1 MSRIAVTASIVCLF
15 ILLPVSGSAEV
26 SFVDSSGKTV
36 TVAQPFSRIISL
48 YSAHTENLMSLGA
61 EGELI
66 GISTTDDYPPQ
77 ALTKPRYSYR
87 EDPEKFIAARPDLV
101 LVRPMIERSY
111 PQLIDKLR
119 QAGITVISLQ
129 PTSVEEIFDYWLTLG
144 MLTGRTAEAQD
155 MISRFQ
161 KDLAEIS
168 ARIAQIP
175 FTQRRRVYF
184 EAIHNKMKTF
194 APTSIAIYTL
204 EQAGGINVA
213 GDALRVRQTNIA
225 AYGKERILAKS
236 EEIDVFLAQRGRMN
250 PVQLDAIKKEPGF
263 QAVRAVREGRVFLVD
278 ESIVSR
284 PTLRI
289 IEGIQAIGSI
299 LYPEIFQHRIT
310 EAGGY
315 GR

>member
-1 MSRIAVTASIVCLF
+1 MSRNRIIVFILCLF

-26 SFVDSSGKTV
+26 SFIDSSGNSITV
-36 TVAQPFSRIISL
+36 SRPFERIISL

-61 EGELI
+61 EKELV

-144 MLTGRTAEAQD
+144 MLTGKTAEARD

-168 ARIAQIP
+168 AGIAQIP
-175 FTQRRRVYF
+175 LSQRRRVYF

-213 GDALRVRQTNIA
+213 DDALRVRKTNIA

-289 IEGIQAIGSI
+289 IEGIQTIGSI

-310 EAGGY
+310 EASGY